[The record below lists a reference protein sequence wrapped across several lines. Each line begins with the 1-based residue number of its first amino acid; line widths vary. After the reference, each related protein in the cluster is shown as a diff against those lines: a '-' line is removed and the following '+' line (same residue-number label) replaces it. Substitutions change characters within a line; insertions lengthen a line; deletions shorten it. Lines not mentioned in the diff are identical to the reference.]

1 MEYSDQ
7 RIHVLRKVGTFTATS
22 IVVANMIGTGI
33 FTTTG
38 IMASHLPSSGWI
50 IFCWLFG
57 GIIALSG
64 AICYMELS
72 TRMPEEGGEYLY
84 LKKLYHPLFGF
95 LTGWTSLLVGFSA
108 PIAASALS
116 FSEYMFAGLEIQ
128 PTTGDL
134 TDLIFYKKITAI
146 VIIIVFTLIHY
157 LGVKIGAGTQNVLTA
172 LKILIIVGLAGMG
185 INFDVDSFTKLSF
198 NLSDFNN
205 GIMGMGVAM
214 MLVMFSYSGWNA
226 SAYIAGE
233 LKNPHKSLP
242 RSLILGSLIVIVL
255 YLLLNLFI
263 INAVEIEKMK
273 GVIAIVQLASINIYG
288 PWIGDI
294 LALLIGIA
302 LLSSLSAF
310 ILIGPR
316 VYYAMARDRLFFNF
330 ASKVH
335 PRHRVPGRSI
345 MIQGV
350 IAISMVIIGTFEQLI
365 IYISFALSIFTWLAV
380 FGIFLARKNDIGA
393 KRVVRVW
400 GYPFT
405 PGFFLLATLLLMI
418 ITYITQP
425 MESTAAIITVSCGI
439 PFYFIW
445 LRVTKSRFQSSSAE

>member
-1 MEYSDQ
+1 MENSDQ
-7 RIHVLRKVGTFTATS
+7 KIHVLRKLGTFTATS
-22 IVVANMIGTGI
+22 IVIANMIGTGI
-33 FTTTG
+33 FTTSG
-38 IMASHLPSSGWI
+38 IMAAHLPSSGWI
-50 IFCWLFG
+50 LLCWIFG

-64 AICYMELS
+64 ALCYMELS

-84 LKKLYHPLFGF
+84 LKKLYHPLLGF

-128 PTTGDL
+128 PITGDP

-146 VIIIVFTLIHY
+146 VIIILFTLIHY
-157 LGVKIGAGTQNVLTA
+157 LGVRVGSGTQNILTA
-172 LKILIIVGLAGMG
+172 LKIIIILGLAGLG
-185 INFDVDSFTKLSF
+185 IGNGLNEFSEMSFTIP
-198 NLSDFNN
+198 NYNN
-205 GIMGMGVAM
+205 GIMGIGVAM

-233 LKNPHKSLP
+233 LRNPRKSLP
-242 RSLILGSLIVIVL
+242 RSLIFGTLIVIGL
-255 YLLLNLFI
+255 YLILNLFI
-263 INAVEIEKMK
+263 INAVNIEEMK
-273 GVIAIVQLASINIYG
+273 GVIAVVQLASVKMYG

-345 MIQGV
+345 MIQGM
-350 IAISMVIIGTFEQLI
+350 IAIAMVIIGTFEQLI

-380 FGIFLARKNDIGA
+380 YGIFLTRKKKIGE
-393 KRVVRVW
+393 KNVVKVW

-405 PGFFLLATLLLMI
+405 PIFFLLTTFCLMV

-425 MESTAAIITVSCGI
+425 MESTAAILTVTCGI
-439 PFYFIW
+439 PFYFVW
-445 LRVTKSRFQSSSAE
+445 LKATKSSSQSSSAE